1 MNPVTALLGKLV
13 APVTGIVS
21 EAVTDKDLAARLAH
35 DIQMAM
41 LTQGATELE
50 AQMKVIVAEAQSESW
65 LTRSWRPITMLA
77 LTACVVAHWLGFTP
91 PNLDSQSIEGLLTL
105 VQIGLGGYVVSRGA
119 EKTAKA
125 WKAQ

>member
-1 MNPVTALLGKLV
+1 MSAVTALLGKLV
-13 APVTGIVS
+13 APISSIVS
-21 EAVTDKDLAARLAH
+21 EAVTDKDLANRLAH

-41 LTQGATELE
+41 LTQGAVELE

-65 LTRSWRPITMLA
+65 LTRCWRPITMLA

-91 PNLDSQSIEGLLTL
+91 PNLDEASIDGLLTL

-125 WKAQ
+125 WKGQ